1 MPECVFC
8 KLIEGTMP
16 SHKIYETEFTFV
28 ILDIN
33 PANPGHCLVIPK
45 KHFENIYDADNAYL
59 EDAIITCKIIAARLK
74 EKLGAEGVNIIQNNE
89 KVAGQ
94 LVEHLYFHVIPR
106 YKDDKVVI
114 GYNKKEATEADLRDM
129 EEKLSIT
136 AAPKQEP
143 TKEAAEE
150 TTEQP
155 KEGEIEFVE
164 EVPDEEESEEK
175 LRKWAFEE
183 DY

>member
-1 MPECVFC
+1 MPDCVFC
-8 KLIEGTMP
+8 KIVEGTIP
-16 SHKIYETEFTFV
+16 SHKVYETEFTLV

-45 KHFENIYDADNAYL
+45 KHFETIYDADNTYL

-74 EKLGAEGVNIIQNNE
+74 EKLDAEGVNIIQNNE
-89 KVAGQ
+89 QAAGQ
-94 LVEHLYFHVIPR
+94 LVKHMYFHVIPR

-129 EEKLSIT
+129 AEKLSIAT
-136 AAPKQEP
+136 VPKE
-143 TKEAAEE
+143 EAEE
-150 TTEQP
+150 TTEKSEEEP
-155 KEGEIEFVE
+155 KTDFEFVE
-164 EVPDEEESEEK
+164 DVPDEEESEEK

-183 DY
+183 EY